1 MEYKVI
7 SADTHL
13 DLTWLPGDMFVDS
26 APEHLKSQ
34 MPYTTETPE
43 GKRWIVEEED
53 IARAGGFIGYS
64 PGHSKHMD
72 RMAEVGFYDGVEE
85 GVYHPAI
92 ADLRVKDQD
101 IDGVDAEVI
110 YGILGV
116 AGGRLLGAGVPE
128 PGGHHGNLRH
138 IQRMGG

>member
-13 DLTWLPGDMFVDS
+13 DLTWLPGDMFVEA

-34 MPYTTETPE
+34 MPYTTDAGPE
-43 GKRWIVEEED
+43 KRWIVEKED
-53 IARAGGFIGYS
+53 IARAGGFIGYT

-72 RMAEVGFYDGVEE
+72 RMAEVGFYDGVGQ

-92 ADLRVKDQD
+92 ATCGLKTRTLT
-101 IDGVDAEVI
+101 E
-110 YGILGV
+110 
-116 AGGRLLGAGVPE
+116 
-128 PGGHHGNLRH
+128 
-138 IQRMGG
+138 

>member
-1 MEYKVI
+1 MEYNVI

-13 DLTWLPGDMFVDS
+13 DLTWLPGDMFVEA

-34 MPYTTETPE
+34 MPYTTDAGKE
-43 GKRWIVEEED
+43 KRWIVEEED
-53 IARAGGFIGYS
+53 IARAGGFIGYT

-72 RMAEVGFYDGVEE
+72 RMAEVGFYDGVGQ

-110 YGILGV
+110 YGILGI
-116 AGGRLLGAGVPE
+116 AGGGFLGAGIPE
-128 PGGHHGNLRH
+128 SRRSPRRSMTSTTSG
-138 IQRMGG
+138 